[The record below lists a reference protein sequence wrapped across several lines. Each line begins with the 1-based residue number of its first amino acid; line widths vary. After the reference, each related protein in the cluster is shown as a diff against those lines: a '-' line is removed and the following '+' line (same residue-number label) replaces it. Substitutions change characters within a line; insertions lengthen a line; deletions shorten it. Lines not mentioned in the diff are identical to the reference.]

1 MFKLKKLLLLMCIF
15 TVVSISGC
23 NQKTETVEQS
33 IKNAIT
39 ALKSQDEKNIKKY
52 FAVTQ
57 EDIEDNNL
65 YNDEDKELLKKY
77 FKKLEC
83 KVISSEISKD
93 SVATAKVEITNFDMT
108 DVMKEFFNI
117 MMNNSNQ
124 ELDDDEA
131 LNYLI
136 ECIDKSEKT
145 KSFSIDLNLVKNDN
159 IWKLSLDDSLL
170 DALTGGVMSTVNILD
185 EITQ

>member
-23 NQKTETVEQS
+23 TQKTETVEQS
-33 IKNAIT
+33 INKAIT

-52 FAVTQ
+52 FAITE

-108 DVMKEFFNI
+108 DVMKEFFNV
-117 MMNNSNQ
+117 MMNNSQ

-131 LNYLI
+131 LNYLV

-145 KSFSIDLNLVKNDN
+145 KSFSLDLNLVKSDN